1 MKDLKLIFKNFEK
14 TLRNSVWFDEGWEI
28 YNRGVYL
35 QLYKS
40 NWYNQNQ
47 GGVHFET
54 YIEAPQIKK
63 KSFPICFHA
72 EEECPAQQ
80 TFISRFLDSHGDEIS
95 GWKGYRVQGDG
106 YRVCQSELPLHN
118 KK

>member
-14 TLRNSVWFDEGWEI
+14 TLRNSVWFDDGWEI

-47 GGVHFET
+47 GGVHIF
-54 YIEAPQIKK
+54 
-63 KSFPICFHA
+63 SVPIRT
-72 EEECPAQQ
+72 Q
-80 TFISRFLDSHGDEIS
+80 
-95 GWKGYRVQGDG
+95 
-106 YRVCQSELPLHN
+106 
-118 KK
+118 